1 MVLLPFLLPGLR
13 KGKEFRHRNS
23 LLQHGYISR
32 LLPLKAN
39 AQYLLG
45 ETKLICWSTGP
56 TDPIISKNIIM
67 ALILANCL
75 FFFRY
80 IIFCFL
86 KKKKNK

>member
-1 MVLLPFLLPGLR
+1 MVLPPFLLPGLR
-13 KGKEFRHRNS
+13 KGKEFRHKNS

-39 AQYLLG
+39 ARYLSG
-45 ETKLICWSTGP
+45 ENKLFCLSTGP

-67 ALILANCL
+67 ALLLDNC

-80 IIFCFL
+80 IIFCFF
-86 KKKKNK
+86 KK

>member
-1 MVLLPFLLPGLR
+1 MVLPPFLLPGLR
-13 KGKEFRHRNS
+13 KGKELRHKNS

-39 AQYLLG
+39 ARYLSG

-67 ALILANCL
+67 ALLLAVFFLDIL
-75 FFFRY
+75 FSVFS
-80 IIFCFL
+80 
-86 KKKKNK
+86 KNKTK